1 MRKAILEK
9 FIFVLL
15 AALCIN
21 SVIFYIASRNT
32 ILDTTKKDMLY
43 TMEILDQT
51 LDYEGDLA
59 GQVQRMENFTA
70 GNPSRLTLIRT
81 DGTVVSDSDADPA
94 ELDNHLSRKEV
105 VQAMKKGS
113 GFMERYSHTLK
124 RNLLYVAYR
133 SNRADMIIR
142 VSVPY
147 SGASEY
153 LTMLL
158 PAALFSFL
166 AALACACGFQT
177 FRGLCNTAF
186 KQYCSGNVKGKGGLQ
201 RRLYRTAF

>member
-32 ILDTTKKDMLY
+32 ILDTTRKDMLY
-43 TMEILDQT
+43 TMEMIDRT
-51 LDYEGDLA
+51 LDYDGDLLE
-59 GQVQRMENFTA
+59 QVRRMETFTA
-70 GNPSRLTLIRT
+70 GNTSRITLIRT
-81 DGTVVSDSDADPA
+81 DGTVVSDSDADPL

-105 VQAMKKGS
+105 VQALENGS
-113 GFMERYSHTLK
+113 GSARRYSHTSK

-147 SGASEY
+147 SGAS
-153 LTMLL
+153 
-158 PAALFSFL
+158 
-166 AALACACGFQT
+166 
-177 FRGLCNTAF
+177 
-186 KQYCSGNVKGKGGLQ
+186 
-201 RRLYRTAF
+201 

>member
-59 GQVQRMENFTA
+59 GQVQRMENFT
-70 GNPSRLTLIRT
+70 PVFFPIREYIFGPIKIENSFT
-81 DGTVVSDSDADPA
+81 
-94 ELDNHLSRKEV
+94 
-105 VQAMKKGS
+105 
-113 GFMERYSHTLK
+113 FTLK
-124 RNLLYVAYR
+124 K
-133 SNRADMIIR
+133 RAAR
-142 VSVPY
+142 
-147 SGASEY
+147 
-153 LTMLL
+153 
-158 PAALFSFL
+158 
-166 AALACACGFQT
+166 
-177 FRGLCNTAF
+177 
-186 KQYCSGNVKGKGGLQ
+186 
-201 RRLYRTAF
+201 

>member
-70 GNPSRLTLIRT
+70 GNPSRLTLIRESSQPIT
-81 DGTVVSDSDADPA
+81 GCG
-94 ELDNHLSRKEV
+94 DN
-105 VQAMKKGS
+105 QAG
-113 GFMERYSHTLK
+113 
-124 RNLLYVAYR
+124 
-133 SNRADMIIR
+133 
-142 VSVPY
+142 PY
-147 SGASEY
+147 ISA
-153 LTMLL
+153 
-158 PAALFSFL
+158 
-166 AALACACGFQT
+166 
-177 FRGLCNTAF
+177 
-186 KQYCSGNVKGKGGLQ
+186 
-201 RRLYRTAF
+201 

>member
-59 GQVQRMENFTA
+59 A
-70 GNPSRLTLIRT
+70 
-81 DGTVVSDSDADPA
+81 DGV
-94 ELDNHLSRKEV
+94 
-105 VQAMKKGS
+105 
-113 GFMERYSHTLK
+113 F
-124 RNLLYVAYR
+124 
-133 SNRADMIIR
+133 
-142 VSVPY
+142 Y
-147 SGASEY
+147 SGKSQPSEFDPY
-153 LTMLL
+153 RWNV
-158 PAALFSFL
+158 
-166 AALACACGFQT
+166 GF
-177 FRGLCNTAF
+177 
-186 KQYCSGNVKGKGGLQ
+186 
-201 RRLYRTAF
+201 